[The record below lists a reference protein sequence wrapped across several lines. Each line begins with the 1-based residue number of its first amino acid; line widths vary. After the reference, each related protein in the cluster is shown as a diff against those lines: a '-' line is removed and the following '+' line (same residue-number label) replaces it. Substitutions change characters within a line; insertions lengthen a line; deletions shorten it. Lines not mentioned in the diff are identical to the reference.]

1 MQAVIPH
8 PYDQKR
14 PTGRTADAQTV
25 GLDDH
30 TPCGLYS
37 TSVSH
42 MIQYLKD
49 ITNWHDCQADK
60 WHHFQGQNSANFVYP
75 TK

>member
-30 TPCGLYS
+30 TPRGLTLHFRQSYDP
-37 TSVSH
+37 VPKGYH
-42 MIQYLKD
+42 EFAYL
-49 ITNWHDCQADK
+49 
-60 WHHFQGQNSANFVYP
+60 SSR
-75 TK
+75 